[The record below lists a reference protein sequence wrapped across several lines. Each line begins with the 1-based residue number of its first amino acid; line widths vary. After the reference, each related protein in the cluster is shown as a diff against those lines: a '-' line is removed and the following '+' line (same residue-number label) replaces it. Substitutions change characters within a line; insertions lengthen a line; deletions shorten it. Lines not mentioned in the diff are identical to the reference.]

1 MLAEDII
8 LQRKADGK
16 TLDVFSFLDLLM
28 NYGHR
33 LPSPDLSCM
42 VILDIIIAGKLKQKF
57 RQLGV
62 VDFLSSWNHNRASS

>member
-1 MLAEDII
+1 MF
-8 LQRKADGK
+8 
-16 TLDVFSFLDLLM
+16 FSFLDLVM

-62 VDFLSSWNHNRASS
+62 VDFLSSWNHN